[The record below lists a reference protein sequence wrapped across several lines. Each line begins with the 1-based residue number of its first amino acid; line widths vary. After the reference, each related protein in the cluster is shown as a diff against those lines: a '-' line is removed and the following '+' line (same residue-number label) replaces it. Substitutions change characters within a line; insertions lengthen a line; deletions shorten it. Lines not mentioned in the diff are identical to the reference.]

1 MIEALKR
8 AIGLSRESGPAVVS
22 IAQRALKRP
31 QSLSPEE
38 IKSLAASV
46 LSQSARRK

>member
-1 MIEALKR
+1 MGVILDLLR
-8 AIGLSRESGPAVVS
+8 RNSRQSSDRVVA

-31 QSLSPEE
+31 ETLTTEE

-46 LSQSARRK
+46 VSQAGK